1 MCIAPNHYS
10 YHYHLNIDKI
20 PAKQSD
26 RIALKILLPG
36 LICSIFLIALG
47 LYEFILGKDNIDPD
61 IVPFWFNTTFFDCII
76 IIIGFWIA
84 MHLIACYST
93 YKKVFFDGKK
103 ITIIYK
109 SIFGKKQIVKENIKK
124 YAGVRFRVEFF
135 QFGFIPKNKFI
146 VELYH
151 KDSNKI
157 APLFISTSG
166 RNVRQVWADYSK
178 KLNLPQIMFTDK
190 GQKITKIEN
199 VGKNICVLSKEGLI
213 QNNFDYK
220 QPLPTSITWTRKA
233 DKSIIKKRYIGW
245 DIYSILQ
252 SLFVAFASILL
263 LFSVHVA
270 MRSLLLGLLW
280 ITLFLFT
287 ANIFFKLVSKDK
299 LVIKLNKI
307 IAIRKNFLFTY
318 RKYHVMKDEI
328 ETIDVAYSPVSER
341 YFIII
346 IGGDKTITFGK
357 KLSPD
362 DLNWI
367 KEFLINDIEKSS
379 C

>member
-1 MCIAPNHYS
+1 M
-10 YHYHLNIDKI
+10 
-20 PAKQSD
+20 
-26 RIALKILLPG
+26 
-36 LICSIFLIALG
+36 
-47 LYEFILGKDNIDPD
+47 GKDSVDQN
-61 IVPFWFNTTFFDCII
+61 IVPFWFNTTVFDCVII
-76 IIIGFWIA
+76 TIGFWVAI
-84 MHLIACYST
+84 HLIVCYFT

-109 SIFGKKQIVKENIKK
+109 SIFGKKHVVKENIKK
-124 YAGVRFRVEFF
+124 YTGILFRVEFF

-166 RNVRQVWADYSK
+166 QNVRQIWADYSK
-178 KLNLPQIMFTDK
+178 KLKLPQIMSTDK
-190 GQKITKIEN
+190 GLKITQIEN

-220 QPLPTSITWTRKA
+220 RPLPTSITWIRKA

-252 SLFVAFASILL
+252 SIFVAFVSILL
-263 LFSVHVA
+263 LFSAYMA
-270 MRSLLLGLLW
+270 MSIPLLALLW
-280 ITLFLFT
+280 LALFTFT
-287 ANIFFKLVSKDK
+287 ANIFFKLMSKDK
-299 LVIKLNKI
+299 LVIKPNKI
-307 IAIRKNFLFTY
+307 VAIRKNFLFTY

-328 ETIDVAYSPVSER
+328 ETIDVAYSPISER

-357 KLSPD
+357 KLSLD

-367 KEFLINDIEKSS
+367 KEFLINDIEKS
-379 C
+379 CC